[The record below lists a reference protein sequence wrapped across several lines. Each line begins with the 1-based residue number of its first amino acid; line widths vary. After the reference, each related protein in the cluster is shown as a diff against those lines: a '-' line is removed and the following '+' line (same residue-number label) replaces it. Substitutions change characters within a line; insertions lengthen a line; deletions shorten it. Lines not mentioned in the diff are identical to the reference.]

1 MTITVSFYERW
12 RHNMG
17 NNNLVPRISLLCLP
31 WSLEEWPWLRL
42 VTLPPRIWVAKK
54 YVGWEG
60 SHSIPFS
67 RCDKLC
73 AFQILQQSLKNYSLY
88 RGSKSNL
95 PMKNATHD
103 FCRLQ
108 NIEDFIHK
116 EIRQPNGGETVWR
129 WARGSKC
136 TRHEKV
142 TYRIEVRPVD
152 QSLESLNSEVIY
164 FLLCV
169 AFECQMYFCHTVD

>member
-1 MTITVSFYERW
+1 MTIAVSFYERW

-17 NNNLVPRISLLCLP
+17 NNNLVPSVSLLCLP
-31 WSLEEWPWLRL
+31 WSLEERPWLRL

-54 YVGWEG
+54 SVGWEG
-60 SHSIPFS
+60 SQSILFS

-108 NIEDFIHK
+108 NIEDLRSQRNPAAEWSRNFL
-116 EIRQPNGGETVWR
+116 TV
-129 WARGSKC
+129 SKGQQM
-136 TRHEKV
+136 HKV